1 MSTYKEIHGK
11 AIKSVSTDLSSPS
24 NTGQIWY
31 NSTSGTFKSILNFA
45 AWSSASPLITGKL
58 EGSGFGT
65 QTAGVKA
72 GGRIPSPAGGT
83 TSTEE
88 YNGSAWMQ
96 GGAMNTSRQYSGGA
110 GVLTAGLAFG
120 GNNGPP
126 FMIVKTEEYNGTAW
140 TENPS
145 PSGDMGTG
153 RNKLAGFG
161 TQASAIAA
169 GGDPNST
176 ATEEYGGTSWNAGGA
191 LSTGR

>member
-11 AIKSVSTDLSSPS
+11 AIKSLSTDLSSTS
-24 NTGQIWY
+24 DTGQIWY
-31 NSTSGTFKSILNFA
+31 NTTTNTFKSILDFA
-45 AWSSASPLITGKL
+45 AWSSASPLITGQL
-58 EGSGFGT
+58 VSSGFGT
-65 QTAGVKA
+65 QTAAAIG

-83 TSTEE
+83 TGTEE

-96 GGAMNTSRQYSGGA
+96 GGDMNTSRQYSGGA

-145 PSGDMGTG
+145 PSGDMNTG
-153 RNKLAGFG
+153 RRALAGFG
-161 TQASAIAA
+161 T
-169 GGDPNST
+169 
-176 ATEEYGGTSWNAGGA
+176 
-191 LSTGR
+191 